1 MNEIEIFSFVIS
13 SNMFFAGLF
22 FSSVFELGYEAE
34 FKRFAF
40 TVPALEILYCLPV
53 AV

>member
-22 FSSVFELGYEAE
+22 FSSGYEAE
-34 FKRFAF
+34 FKQFAF
-40 TVPALEILYCLPV
+40 TVPALEIRYCLPV